1 MKNIIKA
8 LAISAVLITAS
19 VGFTG
24 CGESNTAPTQPTTV
38 AEPTTAVATVASAP
52 QESFTTVPANNN
64 YLQQTTSPNSNNNS
78 SAKQY
83 NSLQEFVNAPEA
95 QIMMSAMQNSTVSAK
110 MYAEGDV
117 LVLEMTYKI
126 DLTKN
131 NKNMSM
137 SDIKKML
144 DATFSTDAYKTQFK
158 TMLDAIK
165 IGVNVQNPS
174 LRIDVFNSDGTKI
187 TEIKY
192 DSANL

>member
-1 MKNIIKA
+1 M
-8 LAISAVLITAS
+8 
-19 VGFTG
+19 
-24 CGESNTAPTQPTTV
+24 ESNTEPTQPTTV
-38 AEPTTAVATVASAP
+38 AEPTTAVATVASVP

-95 QIMMSAMQNSTVSAK
+95 QTMMSAMQNSTVSAK

-126 DLTKN
+126 DLAKN

-174 LRIDVFNSDGTKI
+174 LRIDVINADGTKI

>member
-19 VGFTG
+19 IGFTG
-24 CGESNTAPTQPTTV
+24 CGESNTEPTQPTTV

-64 YLQQTTSPNSNNNS
+64 YLQQTTSPNSNNNF

-95 QIMMSAMQNSTVSAK
+95 QTMMSKMQNSKVSAK

-117 LVLEMTYKI
+117 LVFEMTSKI
-126 DLTKN
+126 DITKN

-137 SDIKKML
+137 SDVKQMF
-144 DATFSTDAYKTQFK
+144 DAMFSTDAYKTQLK
-158 TMLDAIK
+158 TMLNAIK
-165 IGVNVQNPS
+165 MVVDVQNPS

-192 DSANL
+192 DSTNL